1 LREGLEVARTTLDAG
16 TAASR
21 LEELAAFSRE
31 SS

>member
-1 LREGLEVARTTLDAG
+1 LREGLEVARTTLESGA
-16 TAASR
+16 AASR